1 MLAQISLILI
11 FLSVDTKNREYMKE
25 VGNIENVRLK
35 MENLIED
42 IFK

>member
-1 MLAQISLILI
+1 MLAQISLIII
-11 FLSVDTKNREYMKE
+11 FLNVDTKNRAYMKE